1 MQLAVFSYTILPGIY
16 HNSKSRICSFLFHSR
31 ESYNHLSTWLNDAR
45 ALSTLE
51 LVIVLVGNKSDRQ
64 EKREVTFLEA
74 SRFAQENG
82 ISLQLPNPSSAN
94 SQFRVYSNQSCSF
107 ATLYLSDNI
116 RFSIKIRTLFPYL
129 FLFFYL
135 NT

>member
-1 MQLAVFSYTILPGIY
+1 MQLAVFFYMISPGIFKLLNFFVSQS
-16 HNSKSRICSFLFHSR
+16 NSRSR

-82 ISLQLPNPSSAN
+82 IYFISHPS
-94 SQFRVYSNQSCSF
+94 CF
-107 ATLYLSDNI
+107 A
-116 RFSIKIRTLFPYL
+116 
-129 FLFFYL
+129 
-135 NT
+135 

>member
-1 MQLAVFSYTILPGIY
+1 MQLAVFFYMILPGII
-16 HNSKSRICSFLFHSR
+16 HRKNFIIKSVSLTNFYSR

-82 ISLQLPNPSSAN
+82 IS
-94 SQFRVYSNQSCSF
+94 Y
-107 ATLYLSDNI
+107 
-116 RFSIKIRTLFPYL
+116 
-129 FLFFYL
+129 
-135 NT
+135 